1 MNPRQKKEVLA
12 VTGVGLAVWGFLL
25 FFENA
30 YFAAGF
36 YGMSVPN
43 WAAWVGDVP
52 LVWFNVIDTIAVAF
66 VILAVVL
73 TARCRHRRRM
83 ASSSRAIGAAGGV
96 LLLVFLVLLAVALYV
111 VLGLTLP
118 AIFQDLKGFFGV

>member
-1 MNPRQKKEVLA
+1 MNPSKKKEVLA
-12 VTGVGLAVWGFLL
+12 ITGVGLAAWGFLL

-36 YGMSVPN
+36 YGVNVPS
-43 WAAWVGDVP
+43 WASWVGEIP
-52 LVWFNVIDTIAVAF
+52 IIWFNVIDTIAVVF

-73 TARCRHRRRM
+73 TVRHRRRRKM
-83 ASSSRAIGAAGGV
+83 GNRAIGAAGAV
-96 LLLVFLVLLAVALYV
+96 LLLVFLALLAVALYV

-118 AIFQDLKGFFGV
+118 GIVQDLKGFFGV